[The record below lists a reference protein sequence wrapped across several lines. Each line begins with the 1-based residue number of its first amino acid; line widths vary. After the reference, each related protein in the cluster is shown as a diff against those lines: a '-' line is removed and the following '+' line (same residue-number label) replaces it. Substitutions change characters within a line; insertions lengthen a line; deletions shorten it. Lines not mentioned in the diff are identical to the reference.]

1 MSAFFWLLVLV
12 GRESSRRASGLVEF
26 VRGWGGGYLPVKSWQ
41 YICQEPAGVLLHQV
55 NLHGCK
61 LSTENLLTCSF
72 DHAAHFSE
80 EDEKEEEAA
89 SSSPTNAA
97 KDHNINAD
105 EEAVKES
112 SETESAGQSHLW
124 IGLVS
129 VTSCE
134 SCLYYSSVLFSSSRF
149 WRRRDTGERRGR
161 GAKRGAGSE
170 ESFLACWQIF
180 QFPHFFWKIHHLVVI
195 LMFKLGFSLC
205 LCLRRPPDRF
215 SGG

>member
-97 KDHNINAD
+97 EDHNINAD

-134 SCLYYSSVLFSSSRF
+134 SCLYYSSMLFFLFQVLEKKRHGREKRKRSQKRCRKWGKLSSI
-149 WRRRDTGERRGR
+149 
-161 GAKRGAGSE
+161 
-170 ESFLACWQIF
+170 LANLSV
-180 QFPHFFWKIHHLVVI
+180 P
-195 LMFKLGFSLC
+195 SL
-205 LCLRRPPDRF
+205 LLEDPPPCSYLDV
-215 SGG
+215 